1 MSSFS
6 GAPPGAMLESSSR
19 GPSALARYY
28 QTVRSHLKLIAACV
42 AVTLLAAIAYVEL
55 APKTYTATAQVLV
68 NPASTDDTVLFS
80 LPVLHTSGD
89 PTQDVLTAASLIT
102 TPQIAQAT
110 INALALHTSSSALLG
125 KIQANPLDQSN
136 IISLQV
142 TSSSPQQAQQIANT
156 FASEIVEVRTA
167 ALHKAIALV
176 IPGLRTTV
184 ARLPAA
190 QQNGAGTLGD
200 QLNQLEQL
208 QSSPDPTVS
217 VAAEATLPT
226 APTSPRKGLS
236 LVVGLFAGLLIG
248 LGAAFAF
255 DALDPRLQRE
265 EQLKERFPRVPILAR
280 VPEAEARK
288 PGPLTPLDL
297 PIPAS
302 EQYRTLR
309 ATLTARRTK
318 ASQAYLLTGS
328 APAEGKSTSA
338 INLAAALAQSG
349 ENVILIEADL
359 RRPTIAKALGLQ
371 KFAGTEEV
379 LNGEIKLT
387 NALSQVKLG
396 TGSFLVLAAHG
407 NNAHEA
413 DRLSSVAAQRLV
425 EEARRYADFVVI
437 DSPPITAVV
446 DALPIAKVVDAVLVT
461 ARIGHTRLSK
471 LSELWELLGHQGTL
485 PTGIVLVGVHEQDEL
500 GYAYHLTARELEW
513 EAPIEAN
520 GGAPEALDPAPGRS
534 RRS

>member
-6 GAPPGAMLESSSR
+6 GAPSGAMMESSSR
-19 GPSALARYY
+19 GPSALTRYY

-42 AVTLLAAIAYVEL
+42 VVTLAAAVAYVEL

-68 NPASTDDTVLFS
+68 NPASSADTVLFS
-80 LPVLHTSGD
+80 LPVLHASGD
-89 PTQDVLTAASLIT
+89 PTQDVLTASSLIT

-110 INALALHTSSSALLG
+110 IDALHLHTSPSALLG

-136 IISLQV
+136 IISLQATA
-142 TSSSPQQAQQIANT
+142 TSPREAQLLANA
-156 FASEIVEVRTA
+156 FARQVVAVRTA
-167 ALHKAIALV
+167 ALHRAIALV

-190 QQNGAGTLGD
+190 QRNGTGTLGD
-200 QLNQLEQL
+200 QLTQLEQL

-217 VAAEATLPT
+217 VAAAATLPT

-248 LGAAFAF
+248 LGAAFAY

-265 EQLKERFPRVPILAR
+265 EQLRERFPRVPVLAR
-280 VPEAEARK
+280 VPEADAHK
-288 PGPLTPLDL
+288 LGPLTPLDL
-297 PIPAS
+297 PIPAA

-309 ATLTARRTK
+309 VTLAARRTNG
-318 ASQAYLLTGS
+318 SQAYLLTGS

-359 RRPTIAKALGLQ
+359 RRPTIAKALGIQ

-379 LNGEIKLT
+379 LNGEVNLT

-413 DRLSSVAAQRLV
+413 DRLSSIAAQRLV
-425 EEARRYADFVVI
+425 DEARRYADFVVI

-446 DALPIAKVVDAVLVT
+446 DALPIAKVVDAVVVT
-461 ARIGHTRLSK
+461 ARVGHTRLSK
-471 LSELWELLGHQGTL
+471 LGELWELLGHQGTQ
-485 PTGIVLVGVHEQDEL
+485 PAGIVLVGVDESDEL
-500 GYAYHLTARELEW
+500 GYAYHMTARGLDW
-513 EAPIEAN
+513 EAPTEGN
-520 GGAPEALDPAPGRS
+520 GAAAEALDRAPGRTS
-534 RRS
+534 RS